1 MILTIIYIYLITT
14 LICLTFTI
22 SFFYLYVKK
31 VDPYYFEDYREDLIF
46 FIKFSLIPV
55 LNLWV
60 IIGFIVEIYRDNKDN
75 LWKKK
80 KK

>member
-22 SFFYLYVKK
+22 SFSYLYVKK

-75 LWKKK
+75 LWKQKK
-80 KK
+80 K

>member
-1 MILTIIYIYLITT
+1 MILTLIYIYLITT
-14 LICLTFTI
+14 LICLVFTI

-31 VDPYYFEDYREDLIF
+31 VDPYYFDDYREDLIF
-46 FIKFSLIPV
+46 FIKFSLIPI

-75 LWKKK
+75 LWKQKK
-80 KK
+80 K

>member
-1 MILTIIYIYLITT
+1 MITT
-14 LICLTFTI
+14 LICLIFTI

-60 IIGFIVEIYRDNKDN
+60 IIGFMVEIYRDNKDN
-75 LWKKK
+75 NLWKKK